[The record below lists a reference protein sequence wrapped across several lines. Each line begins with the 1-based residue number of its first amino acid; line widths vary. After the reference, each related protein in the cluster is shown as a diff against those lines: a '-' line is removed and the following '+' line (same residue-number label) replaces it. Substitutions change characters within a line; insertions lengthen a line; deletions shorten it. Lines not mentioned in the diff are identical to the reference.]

1 MHTKF
6 TLLLTFCFCFTS
18 FSQKN
23 IDPTPSDIELA
34 KSIRSKHDKSDIAI
48 LESTESISFGYNK
61 STSSVTVNLSADE
74 SLMNIN
80 HRADIFKYEFYDSS
94 SKIENFTI
102 KYRND
107 KLATFRVEDE
117 FYKDNDLFYNDARVK
132 HVKIDFPVQGYTY
145 NYHVDKKFEDVKYFT
160 SVYFSDEYPVLKKK
174 VIFTIPSWLN
184 VELKEMNFKDHPIVK
199 TQTTDSKKNTTTIT
213 YEFND
218 IPALLNEVNSPGR
231 SYLYPHILI
240 IAKSAEINDK
250 KITLFN
256 ATSDLYAWYHSLIKQ
271 MNNDVEPLKVKVNEL
286 TSNAKTDEDKIKNI
300 YYWVQDNIRYIAF
313 EDGIAGFKPDD
324 AQNVYQKRY
333 GDCKGMANLIKQM
346 LIIAG
351 FDARLTWIG
360 TRHIAYNYSIPSL
373 SVDNHMICT
382 VMYKGKQLF
391 LDGTEK
397 NISLNEYAERIQNKE
412 AMIENGDSFIIS
424 KVPAVDVSQNKE
436 TFRAKL
442 VMDGEKLK
450 GNCKQT
456 YLGESRTEFQN
467 IYHSFET
474 NRKQEALEG
483 YLAKN
488 DKNNHVTNI
497 KTSDLKS
504 REEAL
509 TIDYQLE
516 SENRVSTFDDEL
528 YLSFEFMNEYKKFF
542 FKDRKT
548 DYEFDYKTYFDSEI
562 TIVLPVGYKIEK
574 IPTNIIDK
582 QEDYQVEI
590 TFSLKGNELVYRKLF
605 VFNKAIMHQ
614 QQQEI
619 WNPTHKKITE
629 LYNSTLTLLKS

>member
-1 MHTKF
+1 MLQKVI
-6 TLLLTFCFCFTS
+6 LLLTFNFCFIG

-23 IDPTPSDIELA
+23 IDPTVTDIELA
-34 KSIRSKHDKSDIAI
+34 KSIRGKYEKSDIAI
-48 LESTESISFGYNK
+48 LESTENISFDFNK
-61 STSSVTVNLSADE
+61 STSSVTVNLSVDE
-74 SLMNIN
+74 LLMNIN

-94 SKIENFTI
+94 SKIENFEI

-107 KLATFRVEDE
+107 KLASFRIEDE
-117 FYKDNDLFYNDARVK
+117 FYKDNDLFYNDARIK

-145 NYHVDKKFEDVKYFT
+145 SYHLDKKFEDVKYFT
-160 SVYFSDEYPVLKKK
+160 SFYFNDEYPVLKKK
-174 VIFTIPSWLN
+174 VTITVPTWLN
-184 VELKEMNFKDHPIVK
+184 VELKEMNFNDFPIVK
-199 TQTTDSKKNTTTIT
+199 KQTTDSKKNTTTIT
-213 YEFND
+213 YEYND
-218 IPALLNEVNSPGR
+218 IPIVLNEIKSPGR
-231 SYLYPHILI
+231 SYLYPHVLV
-240 IAKSAEINDK
+240 IAKSAEINGK

-256 ATSDLYAWYHSLIKQ
+256 ETADLYAWYRSLTKQ
-271 MNNDVEPLKVKVNEL
+271 LNNSSEPFKAKVSEL
-286 TSNAKTDEDKIKNI
+286 TANAKTDDEKIKNI

-346 LIIAG
+346 LILAG

-382 VMYKGKQLF
+382 VMHNGKQLF

-397 NISLNEYAERIQNKE
+397 NISLTEYAERIQNKE
-412 AMIENGDSFIIS
+412 VMIENGEEYIIS
-424 KVPAVDVSQNKE
+424 KVPSVAVTQNKE
-436 TFRAKL
+436 TFRARL
-442 VMDGEKLK
+442 IMDGIKLK
-450 GNCKQT
+450 GDCKQT

-474 NRKQEALEG
+474 NRKQEELEG

-504 REEAL
+504 REEVL
-509 TIDYQLE
+509 TIDYALE
-516 SENRVSTFDDEL
+516 SENRVSIFDDEI
-528 YLSFEFMNEYKKFF
+528 YLNFEFMNEYKKFF

-548 DYEFDYKTYFDSEI
+548 DYELDYKTYFDSEI
-562 TIVLPVGYKIEK
+562 TIVLPDGYKIDQL
-574 IPTNIIDK
+574 PAPIIDK
-582 QEDYQVEI
+582 QDDYQVEI
-590 TFSLKGNELVYRKLF
+590 SFSLNGNELIYKKLF
-605 VFNKAIMHQ
+605 VFKNAIMRKP
-614 QQQEI
+614 QQEI
-619 WNPTHKKITE
+619 WNTTHKKITD
-629 LYNSTLTLLKS
+629 LYNSTLTLVKS

>member
-1 MHTKF
+1 MLQKVI
-6 TLLLTFCFCFTS
+6 LLITFSFCFIG

-23 IDPTPSDIELA
+23 IDPTLTDIELA
-34 KSIRSKHDKSDIAI
+34 KSIRGKYEKSDIAI
-48 LESTESISFGYNK
+48 LETTENISFDFNK
-61 STSSVTVNLSADE
+61 STSYVTVNLSVDE
-74 SLMNIN
+74 LLMNIN

-94 SKIENFTI
+94 SKIENFEI
-102 KYRND
+102 KYRNN
-107 KLATFRVEDE
+107 KLTSFRIEDE
-117 FYKDNDLFYNDARVK
+117 FYKDNDLFYNDARVR

-145 NYHVDKKFEDVKYFT
+145 SYHLDKKFEDVKYFT
-160 SVYFSDEYPVLKKK
+160 SFYFNDEYPVLKKK
-174 VIFTIPSWLN
+174 VTITIPSWLN
-184 VELKEMNFKDHPIVK
+184 VELKEMNFNDFPIVK
-199 TQTTDSKKNTTTIT
+199 KQTTDSKKNTTTIT
-213 YEFND
+213 YEYND
-218 IPALLNEVNSPGR
+218 IPALLDEVKSPGR
-231 SYLYPHILI
+231 SYLYPHVLV
-240 IAKSAEINDK
+240 IAKSAEINGK

-256 ATSDLYAWYHSLIKQ
+256 ETADLYAWYRSLTKQ
-271 MNNDVEPLKVKVNEL
+271 LNNSSDPFKAKVSEL
-286 TSNAKTDEDKIKNI
+286 TANAKTDDEKIKNI

-346 LIIAG
+346 LILAG

-382 VMYKGKQLF
+382 VMHNGKQLF

-397 NISLNEYAERIQNKE
+397 NISLTEYAERIQNKE
-412 AMIENGDSFIIS
+412 VMIENGEEYIIS
-424 KVPAVDVSQNKE
+424 KVPSVAVTQNKE
-436 TFRAKL
+436 TFRARL
-442 VMDGEKLK
+442 IMDGIKLK
-450 GNCKQT
+450 GDCKQT

-504 REEAL
+504 REEVL
-509 TIDYQLE
+509 TIDYALE
-516 SENRVSTFDDEL
+516 SENRVSIFDDEI
-528 YLSFEFMNEYKKFF
+528 YLNFEFMNEYKKFF

-548 DYEFDYKTYFDSEI
+548 DYELDYKTYYDSEI
-562 TIVLPVGYKIEK
+562 TIVLPAGYKIDQL
-574 IPTNIIDK
+574 PAPIIDK
-582 QEDYQVEI
+582 QDDYQVEI
-590 TFSLKGNELVYRKLF
+590 SLYLKGNELIYKKLF
-605 VFNKAIMHQ
+605 VFKNAIMRK

-619 WNPTHKKITE
+619 WNTTHKKITD
-629 LYNSTLTLLKS
+629 LYNSTLTLVKS

>member
-1 MHTKF
+1 MLQKVI
-6 TLLLTFCFCFTS
+6 LLITFSFCFIG

-23 IDPTPSDIELA
+23 IDPTLTDIELA
-34 KSIRSKHDKSDIAI
+34 KSIRGKYEKSDIAI
-48 LESTESISFGYNK
+48 LETTENISFDFNK
-61 STSSVTVNLSADE
+61 STSYVTVNLSVDE
-74 SLMNIN
+74 LLMNIN

-94 SKIENFTI
+94 SKIENFEI
-102 KYRND
+102 KYRNN
-107 KLATFRVEDE
+107 KLTSFRIEDE
-117 FYKDNDLFYNDARVK
+117 FYKDNDLFYNDARVR

-145 NYHVDKKFEDVKYFT
+145 SYHLDKKFEDVKYFT
-160 SVYFSDEYPVLKKK
+160 SFYFNDEYPVLKKK
-174 VIFTIPSWLN
+174 VTITIPSWLN
-184 VELKEMNFKDHPIVK
+184 VELKEMNFNDFPIVK
-199 TQTTDSKKNTTTIT
+199 KQTTDSKKNTTTIT
-213 YEFND
+213 YEYND
-218 IPALLNEVNSPGR
+218 IPALLDEVKSPGR
-231 SYLYPHILI
+231 SYLYPHVLV
-240 IAKSAEINDK
+240 IAKSAEINGK

-256 ATSDLYAWYHSLIKQ
+256 ETADLYAWYRSLTKQ
-271 MNNDVEPLKVKVNEL
+271 LNNSSDPFKAKVSEL
-286 TSNAKTDEDKIKNI
+286 TANAKTDDEKIKNI

-346 LIIAG
+346 LILAG

-382 VMYKGKQLF
+382 VMHNGKQLF

-397 NISLNEYAERIQNKE
+397 NISLTEYAERIQNKE
-412 AMIENGDSFIIS
+412 VMIENGEEYIIS
-424 KVPAVDVSQNKE
+424 KVPSVAVTQNKE
-436 TFRAKL
+436 TFRARL
-442 VMDGEKLK
+442 IMDGIKLK
-450 GNCKQT
+450 GDCKQT

-504 REEAL
+504 REEVL
-509 TIDYQLE
+509 TIDYALE
-516 SENRVSTFDDEL
+516 SENRVSIFDDEI
-528 YLSFEFMNEYKKFF
+528 YLNFEFMNEYKKFF

-548 DYEFDYKTYFDSEI
+548 DYELDYKTYYDSEI
-562 TIVLPVGYKIEK
+562 TIVLPAGYKIDQL
-574 IPTNIIDK
+574 PAPIIDK
-582 QEDYQVEI
+582 QDDYQVEI
-590 TFSLKGNELVYRKLF
+590 SFFLKGNELIYKKLF
-605 VFNKAIMHQ
+605 VFKNAIMRK

-619 WNPTHKKITE
+619 WNTTHKKITD
-629 LYNSTLTLLKS
+629 LYNSTLTLVKS